1 MSKNLPLGAENDPR
15 APWNEKERGTEELN
29 LEVYITSTKDIT
41 IEVPEQASTQEI
53 RDVLKTLF
61 KDDFKKIRWNIVEID
76 WED

>member
-29 LEVYITSTKDIT
+29 LEVYIISTKDIT
-41 IEVPEQASTQEI
+41 IEVPKEASTQEI

>member
-41 IEVPEQASTQEI
+41 IEVPEEASTQEI

>member
-29 LEVYITSTKDIT
+29 LEVYIISTKDIT
-41 IEVPEQASTQEI
+41 IEVPKKASTQEI
-53 RDVLKTLF
+53 RDILKTLF

>member
-41 IEVPEQASTQEI
+41 IEVPEESSTQEI
-53 RDVLKTLF
+53 RDILKTLF